1 VYRKLNFLIFEN
13 ILEYLILELIF
24 TLSLVSFFKAKD
36 KNKLFIGITKALSLK
51 DINLV
56 DTK

>member
-1 VYRKLNFLIFEN
+1 VYRKLNFLIFKN

-24 TLSLVSFFKAKD
+24 TLSLISFFKGKD
-36 KNKLFIGITKALSLK
+36 KNKLFIGNTKALSLK